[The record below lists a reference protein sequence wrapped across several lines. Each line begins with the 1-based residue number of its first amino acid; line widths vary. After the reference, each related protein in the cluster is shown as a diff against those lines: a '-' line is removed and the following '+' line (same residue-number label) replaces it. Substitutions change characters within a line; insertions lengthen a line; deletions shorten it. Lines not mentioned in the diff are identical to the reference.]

1 MNTLKHVSL
10 IGLLVCANT
19 ALLSQVI
26 SDISFEG
33 ISRTDE
39 TYLRGIIT
47 CEVGDIYNEIVVEE
61 DLQRLKNLGSIGNAH
76 YTTDVKDQSVQIT
89 FEVQEIRTLLPVL
102 NAGGIRNNLWLQL
115 GFADIN
121 WSGKGQQ
128 LSAVYQNSDS
138 RHSGNIFFKN
148 ARVKNSNWGYSASL
162 SSWKS
167 REPLFFDQGTV
178 IYDYDNDGIT
188 LTGIRHLDFNQ
199 SIEFGGTYFVERYNK
214 VDNPGE
220 VLAPESLI
228 QPKWLGKF
236 VYTNDRLNYDFFYLK
251 GFRLINNF
259 QSVYNTYDDTWFVS
273 LQITASN
280 YIRTSRK
287 GNLAQRLKL
296 GIATNNDSPFAP
308 FVADSHV
315 NIRGIGN
322 RIDRGTAQIILN
334 NEYRHTLHHK
344 TNWAVQ
350 AVGFADLGTW
360 RNPGGTLSDLFDSD
374 QFRWFIGGGF
384 RLIYNKLYGASLR
397 IDYGVDIF
405 DKSQRG
411 FVLGLGQYF

>member
-1 MNTLKHVSL
+1 MNTFKHVSL
-10 IGLLVCANT
+10 IGLLVCVNT

-33 ISRTDE
+33 LSRTDE
-39 TYLRGIIT
+39 TYLRGIII
-47 CEVGDIYNEIVVEE
+47 CEVGDNYNEVVVEE
-61 DLQRLKNLGSIGNAH
+61 DVQRLKNIGSIGNAH
-76 YTTDVKDQSVQIT
+76 YTTDVKDQSVKIT

-199 SIEFGGTYFVERYNK
+199 SVEFGGTYFVERYNK

-220 VLAPESLI
+220 VPAPESLV

-236 VYTNDRLNYDFFYLK
+236 VYTNDQLNYDFFYLK

-259 QSVYNTYDDTWFVS
+259 QSVYNTNDDTWFVS

-287 GNLAQRLKL
+287 GNFAQRLKL

-334 NEYRHTLHHK
+334 NEYRHTLQHK
-344 TNWAVQ
+344 TNWAIQ

-360 RNPGGTLSDLFDSD
+360 RNPGGTLSDLFDSN